1 MTRRSERSRPVLAV
15 LALLSA
21 LSGPAFAAPV
31 VPAEFRSCG
40 QISED
45 SARLACFDKALAGL
59 SSAPAAA
66 AAPVAAAP
74 VAAAPVAA
82 APVAAAPVAAAAA
95 PAGAGAA
102 AAPLAG
108 AAAVGAAAASA
119 PAGLTP
125 EQKLGL
131 SPEGVRKLEEQHGIN
146 SPQVKGLSAHVTG
159 ISRNGSGRGVYTLD
173 NGQVWQQSET
183 RNFEISPGDEVSIS
197 SAAFGSFWLATD
209 KHNWTRVQR
218 VR

>member
-59 SSAPAAA
+59 SSAPAA
-66 AAPVAAAP
+66 
-74 VAAAPVAA
+74 AAAPVAA